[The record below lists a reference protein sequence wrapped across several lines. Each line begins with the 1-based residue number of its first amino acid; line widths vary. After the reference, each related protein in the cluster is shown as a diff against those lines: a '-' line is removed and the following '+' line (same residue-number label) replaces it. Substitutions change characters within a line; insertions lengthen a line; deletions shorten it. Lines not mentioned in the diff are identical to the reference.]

1 MDLPRTMGAP
11 AENPSDTM
19 KDGYALG
26 AVLKGTALFFA
37 PALGFADEAAGR
49 GSAHSCSS
57 STMHPD
63 IIGWLSSAILLATL
77 VRQVLRQWRERAT
90 EGVSKW
96 LFIGQLTA
104 SSGFLLYSFLLNN
117 WVFVFTNAALL
128 LTAIIGQMIYQ
139 RNVREQN

>member
-1 MDLPRTMGAP
+1 
-11 AENPSDTM
+11 
-19 KDGYALG
+19 
-26 AVLKGTALFFA
+26 
-37 PALGFADEAAGR
+37 
-49 GSAHSCSS
+49 
-57 STMHPD
+57 MHPD

-90 EGVSKW
+90 EGVSSW

-139 RNVREQN
+139 RNIREQN